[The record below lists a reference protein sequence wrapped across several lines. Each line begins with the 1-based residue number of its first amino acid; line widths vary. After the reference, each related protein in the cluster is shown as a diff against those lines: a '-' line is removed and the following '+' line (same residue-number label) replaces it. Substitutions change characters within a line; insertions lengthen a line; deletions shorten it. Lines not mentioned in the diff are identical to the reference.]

1 MSLFKSK
8 AQKKAKSQQNAVENR
23 IVDAGDWIAKEI
35 GSIAPALQKGA
46 KSGAATLAGGVHNA
60 GPYVQDGLGRA
71 QDAAGKARK
80 GAAPALAAVTAATDQ
95 AVSRVKN
102 TDQAERATKV
112 FNDGKDAASARY
124 NAAAAQLAGKFAN
137 ADTPEQ
143 LEAIIARLTGDKKAV
158 AKAQKAAA
166 KVAKDY
172 AKQQKK
178 AEKSGKGWLIFGLVV
193 AGLVAGGAAFK
204 ASRPVQD
211 PWKTPASTSPR
222 VTASPVDRNTTVAA
236 GSGVQVDDAKETS
249 SPVDAAKSVAEDAK
263 HTAQDIKEQIQG
275 QDGNNNA

>member
-35 GSIAPALQKGA
+35 GAIAPALQKGA

-80 GAAPALAAVTAATDQ
+80 GAAPALAAVSAATDQ

-102 TDQAERATKV
+102 TDQAERASKA
-112 FNDGKDAASARY
+112 FHDGKDAASARY

-143 LEAIIARLTGDKKAV
+143 LEAIVARLTGDKKAV

-193 AGLVAGGAAFK
+193 AGAVAGAAAFK

-222 VTASPVDRNTTVAA
+222 VTASPVDPNTTVAA
-236 GSGVQVDDAKETS
+236 GSGVKVDDAKEAS

-275 QDGNNNA
+275 KDNNQA